1 MSVSV
6 CTPPIRRRIR
16 AYAAAHQ
23 KSFTWAYHALHGAEL
38 YAPLHVLASA
48 YGAAYLSSAVP
59 PMPGNNFDWWNL
71 PNLPKGCG
79 PNKDA
84 VLGESYKCMCVSE
97 VPPNGEPGIA
107 NITHE
112 APATSLAWP
121 TLQSVYDAAAATINV
136 ADQYQAEFLEAAE
149 KGSLEA
155 PKVKMNPPHGGSK
168 TLSALKLAVKLGN
181 HAPLPLQHSN
191 INSIETHQGQNV
203 LITLGKS
210 DMKALKTVM
219 DEVEDLKYDD
229 AHKIHL
235 PPYAITSGGP
245 SSALLRLL
253 TAFGEAHGKDRTWAW
268 EELSVGTFF
277 KMPLGQLDMLLN
289 KPYTIPNSY
298 RYMWPKHLSFLALRG
313 CSPQEPD
320 GAKWN
325 DWPCKCM
332 SAKSLAKP
340 VEGTERKVGKG
351 RQVIL
356 VAEKD
361 GCSLI
366 VPEGFR
372 TAIV

>member
-1 MSVSV
+1 MSVSA
-6 CTPPIRRRIR
+6 CTPSIRRMIR

-23 KSFTWAYHALHGAEL
+23 KSFAWAYHAIDGGEL
-38 YAPLHVLASA
+38 YTPLHVLASA
-48 YGAAYLSSAVP
+48 YGDSYLSTAVP

-79 PNKDA
+79 PNKYD
-84 VLGESYKCMCVSE
+84 VLGGGAYKCLCVSA

-107 NITHE
+107 DITHE
-112 APATSLAWP
+112 APIASLTWP
-121 TLQSVYDAAAATINV
+121 TIKSVYDAAAATINV
-136 ADQYQAEFLEAAE
+136 ADQYQAEFLD
-149 KGSLEA
+149 A

-168 TLSALKLAVKLGN
+168 TFSAEPALKLAVQLGN
-181 HAPLPLQHSN
+181 HSPLTLQHSH
-191 INSIETHQGQNV
+191 INSVDTYQGQSV
-203 LITLGKS
+203 LITLGKN
-210 DMKALKTVM
+210 DTKALKTVM
-219 DEVEDLKYDD
+219 DEVEDLKYDGE
-229 AHKIHL
+229 HKIHL

-268 EELSVGTFF
+268 EELRVGTFF
-277 KMPLGQLDMLLN
+277 NMPLGKLDALLN
-289 KPYTIPNSY
+289 KTYMIPNSY

-332 SAKSLAKP
+332 SAKSQTKP
-340 VEGTERKVGKG
+340 VEGIERKVGKG
-351 RQVIL
+351 RQVVL